1 MLALCSTLPQAMSK
15 KVVEPNRKVLDV
27 QKIYRNKY
35 VTKVSAV
42 TRPRR
47 QQYARLCRRFKGQC
61 Q

>member
-42 TRPRR
+42 TRPHR
-47 QQYARLCRRFKGQC
+47 QRYARLCRRFKGQC